1 MSVAVR
7 SDPSS
12 HVGSPECRQ
21 LWPTIL
27 LRWSPCCRGGGGG
40 ESLGCA
46 SLLRVRPLT
55 HRTAD
60 CGDDW
65 LRRQRAKFRSLS
77 LFLSPL
83 RASED
88 SGGSFALSL
97 SAPLEAWESVPRPT
111 SVLAL
116 LVSSSYLFL
125 HLSRPPRRRRRR
137 CRRRAS
143 LRLRVATEELRLTD
157 CGPPWVELRT
167 PRCTT
172 TATRQ
177 ATRALR
183 LPCSGCDGRDC
194 DESASGEETSRPR
207 PYRSGVAWCAVAVL
221 ADRGA
226 CSPTRPE

>member
-1 MSVAVR
+1 MARHALLRRDVFRVQTTSAPVCMSVAVR

-77 LFLSPL
+77 LS
-83 RASED
+83 S
-88 SGGSFALSL
+88 
-97 SAPLEAWESVPRPT
+97 SAPSVPARTAEGVLRSLCLRRLRPGKACRAPRAFWPC
-111 SVLAL
+111 S
-116 LVSSSYLFL
+116 F
-125 HLSRPPRRRRRR
+125 RRRTSFST
-137 CRRRAS
+137 S
-143 LRLRVATEELRLTD
+143 LGLL
-157 CGPPWVELRT
+157 G
-167 PRCTT
+167 
-172 TATRQ
+172 
-177 ATRALR
+177 
-183 LPCSGCDGRDC
+183 G
-194 DESASGEETSRPR
+194 
-207 PYRSGVAWCAVAVL
+207 GVAVVVVARLSVCVL
-221 ADRGA
+221 PRKNSD
-226 CSPTRPE
+226 